1 MDKREL
7 AAHLTHEAET
17 MQDAIRLRMLL
28 ELISQRDATVIIAGR
43 VHNEKS
49 LAVAL
54 DVEARSTVGGRP

>member
-17 MQDAIRLRMLL
+17 MRDAIRLRTLL
-28 ELISQRDATVIIAGR
+28 ELMVQRDATVIIAGR

-49 LAVAL
+49 LSVAL

>member
-28 ELISQRDATVIIAGR
+28 DLIEQREATVIIAGR
-43 VHNEKS
+43 VHTHTS

-54 DVEARSTVGGRP
+54 DVEANGKAGGRK